1 MRAADKRQAL
11 LRFRVVMKVEI
22 KDVVAITGVPGLHR
36 ILKADAKGVIVESLD
51 EKRKRQLVRG
61 NMMVSKLADVSIY
74 TSEDSEP
81 LVKVFKAMRER
92 YAAELPISKKS
103 SDTDL
108 MKFLGSV
115 LPSYDPDRVFPFNVK
130 KMVGWYQILA
140 DYEVDFELPGPEA
153 EEKAPAEAAALSE
166 SPENEDEAAES

>member
-1 MRAADKRQAL
+1 
-11 LRFRVVMKVEI
+11 MKVEI
-22 KDVVAITGVPGLHR
+22 KDVVSITGVPGLHR

-74 TSEDSEP
+74 TSDDSEP

-115 LPSYDPDRVFPFNVK
+115 LPAYDPDRVFPFNVK

-140 DYEVDFELPGPEA
+140 GYEVDFELPDPEA
-153 EEKAPAEAAALSE
+153 EEAGSEAAA
-166 SPENEDEAAES
+166 EAAESTESEGDTVES